1 MKQSAE
7 RKQRFEKSHDAEVMV
22 GQQAEDKRKN
32 ADAYIYCRKIVRNA
46 VLSFFIGVVLHGLL
60 IRG

>member
-1 MKQSAE
+1 MRQSTE
-7 RKQRFEKSHDAEVMV
+7 MKQRFDKGHDAEVMV

-46 VLSFFIGVVLHGLL
+46 ILSFFIGVVLHGLF

>member
-1 MKQSAE
+1 M
-7 RKQRFEKSHDAEVMV
+7 KQRFDKGHDAEVMV

-46 VLSFFIGVVLHGLL
+46 VLSFFIGVVLHGLF